1 MVRLNWQ
8 VEHLLRRAAFGPDAA
23 DLARFEGTPVSEVIA
38 YLVDY
43 EQQPDAVDTKIG
55 DSAYVGVTSRGKFS
69 PNSRID
75 DARQRWLFR
84 MVHSERPLQEKMA
97 LFWHN
102 HFATT
107 YTKVAGGVGGV
118 QSTKMLALK
127 AGELPGPQGQLELF
141 RQYALGNFRNMLIE
155 VARDPAMVVFLDGRT
170 NFKTKPQENFGREIM
185 ELFTFGVGNYTE
197 EDVYA
202 AARVFTGWNLRKATG
217 GPKRDPQTYYEFF
230 YNPNQH
236 DTTAK
241 TFTFPIHGDGGGTI
255 QARAAADGMQ
265 DGIELINAL
274 ANHPETA
281 RRLARKLWG
290 FFVSELEEPD
300 PAFVE
305 AVAAVYLQNN
315 TEMKPVVRYILES
328 SWFLDIDRIYARYSW
343 PIEFVVRAIREVGW
357 QGFSVNSARTPLTNM
372 GQTLFEPP
380 DVAGWEL
387 GQGWF
392 STGAM
397 LARTNFASRLASNQK
412 FNLAAAA
419 EPHRGG
425 ASNFLD
431 FFLERL
437 SPSPYDV
444 VPYGELRAH
453 LTSSGAWTGS
463 TSQTRTKAAGLVK
476 LIVGS
481 ADYQFV

>member
-1 MVRLNWQ
+1 MARLDWQ

-23 DLARFEGTPVSEVIA
+23 DPARFETTLVAVAA
-38 YLVDY
+38 YLVDFD
-43 EQQPDAVDTKIG
+43 QQPDDVDARIG
-55 DSAYVGVTSRGKFS
+55 DSEYVGVTSRGQFS
-69 PNSRID
+69 PNTRID

-84 MVHSERPLQEKMA
+84 MVHSQRPLQEKMA

-107 YTKVAGGVGGV
+107 HTKVAGGVGAV

-141 RQYALGNFRNMLIE
+141 RQFALGNFRDLLVN

-170 NFKTKPQENFGREIM
+170 NFKRRPQENFGREIM
-185 ELFTFGVGNYTE
+185 ELFTFGVSNYVE

-202 AARVFTGWNLRKATG
+202 AARVFTGWNLRKATDG
-217 GPKRDPQTYYEFF
+217 RNTDPNTYFEFF

-241 TFTFPIHGDGGGTI
+241 TFTFPIYGNGDGTI
-255 QARAAADGMQ
+255 PERAAADGMQ
-265 DGIELINAL
+265 DGFDLITAL
-274 ANHPETA
+274 AVHPETA
-281 RRLARKLWG
+281 RRLARKLWS
-290 FFVSELEEPD
+290 FFVSELEAAD

-315 TEMKPVVRYILES
+315 TEMKPVVRYILS
-328 SWFLDIDRIYARYSW
+328 SPWFLDASRSYARYAW
-343 PIEFVVRAIREVGW
+343 PVEFVVRAIREVGW
-357 QGFSVNSARTPLTNM
+357 QGFSVNTARTPMANM

-380 DVAGWEL
+380 DVAGWSL

-397 LARTNFASRLASNQK
+397 LARVNFATSLASNQR
-412 FNLAAAA
+412 FNVAAAA
-419 EPHRGG
+419 APHRST
-425 ASNFLD
+425 ANAFLD
-431 FFLERL
+431 FLLQQL
-437 SPSPYDV
+437 SPSPLGTASYN
-444 VPYGELRAH
+444 ELLAY
-453 LTSSGAWTGS
+453 LSVGGAWTGS
-463 TSQTRTKAAGLVK
+463 DTQLNTKTAGLLK